1 MAKQPTIDK
10 ILEWKE
16 RRGRSRFGGELLWK
30 VEDLART
37 WEKISADVEV
47 ADFIP
52 VRLCTIIEVYV
63 RETVREV
70 VDSSATYL
78 DRAEP
83 LLKNAKFD
91 FLIAKQ
97 LHGQRVTMG
106 DIVANSVSVSDLEH
120 IINIYETLLPGYRS
134 ALPTVRE
141 RWIEDQDADRRVPI
155 IEDVAQLL
163 ACIKR
168 LFQVRHI
175 VTHEMPYSAPYSIE
189 NIPEFLA
196 SAGKFLSATDWFL
209 TGELR
214 GEVPQT
220 QASMN
225 ELAYEQL
232 NSETAAMEQALVE
245 IRERGEADNDLLKAS
260 QDAWTAYAKAD
271 ANLHASLV
279 GGGSMQPMV
288 RAIQMTELTR
298 ARITSLRWW
307 LEREEGSV

>member
-1 MAKQPTIDK
+1 MPKQPTIAK

-16 RRGRSRFGGELLWK
+16 RRGRSRFSGELLSK
-30 VEDLART
+30 VDDLAHT
-37 WEKISADVEV
+37 WEEVAADERL

-70 VDSSATYL
+70 VNSSPTYL

-106 DIVANSVSVSDLEH
+106 DIVAHSVSVSDLEH
-120 IINIYETLLPGYRS
+120 IISIYETLLPGYRS
-134 ALPTVRE
+134 ALPTVNE
-141 RWIEDQDADRRVPI
+141 RWIEDRDQGQSDPI
-155 IEDVAQLL
+155 LEDVEQVF
-163 ACIKR
+163 ACIQR

-175 VTHEMPYSAPYSIE
+175 VTHEMPLSAPYSAKD
-189 NIPEFLA
+189 IPDFLA

-225 ELAYEQL
+225 MLADEEL
-232 NSETAAMEQALVE
+232 NSETAAMERVPRRNS
-245 IRERGEADNDLLKAS
+245 REGRG
-260 QDAWTAYAKAD
+260 
-271 ANLHASLV
+271 
-279 GGGSMQPMV
+279 G
-288 RAIQMTELTR
+288 
-298 ARITSLRWW
+298 
-307 LEREEGSV
+307 

>member
-1 MAKQPTIDK
+1 MAKQPTIDQ

-16 RRGRSRFGGELLWK
+16 RRGRSRYGGELLWK

-37 WEKISADVEV
+37 WEKISADVEM

-83 LLKNAKFD
+83 LFKNAKFD

-106 DIVANSVSVSDLEH
+106 DIVAHSVSVSDLEH
-120 IINIYETLLPGYRS
+120 IFSVYETLFPGYRS
-134 ALPTVRE
+134 ALPTVQE
-141 RWIEDQDADRRVPI
+141 RWIEDSDQAQRVPI
-155 IEDVAQLL
+155 LEDVEQVL
-163 ACIKR
+163 ASVKR
-168 LFQVRHI
+168 LFRVRHI
-175 VTHEMPYSAPYSIE
+175 VTHEMPSSAPYSTE
-189 NIPEFLA
+189 DIPVFLA
-196 SAGKFLSATDWFL
+196 SARKFLSATDGFL

-214 GEVPQT
+214 GKVPQT

-225 ELAYEQL
+225 MLAYEQF
-232 NSETAAMEQALVE
+232 NSETAAMEQLLVE
-245 IRERGEADNDLLKAS
+245 IRERGDADINLLKTS
-260 QDAWTAYAKAD
+260 QDAWANYAKAD
-271 ANLHASLV
+271 ADLRASLV
-279 GGGSMQPMV
+279 GGGSMKPMV
-288 RAIQMTELTR
+288 WAIQMTELTR
-298 ARITSLRWW
+298 ARIASLRWW